1 MATTTTGVSVS
12 TSKGGAG
19 VKALQKR
26 SCPEYGMKTVGI
38 RFKDDGL
45 AEGEFIGYASIFGNK
60 DSYGDVVIK
69 GAFDVTLAEWERSG
83 LKIPVLWGHNTADPD
98 FNLGECITAEEDS
111 KGLRVH
117 VKLDLECP
125 KAASTYRLLKAG
137 RVNQM
142 SFAYKVLDGAYIE
155 PEGEEYSYRDAYF
168 ELRELQ
174 LYEVSVVPIGANDQT
189 EILAVKSFANALVAK
204 AGRALS
210 SKTEDA
216 IRGATTQL
224 EEALTALKGVLPVA
238 DDTAD
243 DDEDDPK
250 AGDAGVDTKDP
261 DPTTGTEAPPE
272 SESSSGPAPLSPSVA
287 QATEIDE
294 FEMALAIATSEV

>member
-26 SCPEYGMKTVGI
+26 ACPDYGMKTVAI
-38 RFKDDGL
+38 KFKDDGL

-142 SFAYKVLDGAYIE
+142 SFAYKVIDGAYIM

-189 EILAVKSFANALVAK
+189 EILAVKSFVNALAAK
-204 AGRALS
+204 AGRSLS
-210 SKTEDA
+210 SKNEDA
-216 IRGATTQL
+216 IRTAAAQL
-224 EEALTALKGVLPVA
+224 EDALTALKSVLP
-238 DDTAD
+238 DDEPAD
-243 DDEDDPK
+243 DDGDDPK
-250 AGDAGVDTKDP
+250 AGDAGVESKDP
-261 DPTTGTEAPPE
+261 DQTTGTEAPPE
-272 SESSSGPAPLSPSVA
+272 SDSSSGQAPPSPSVS

-294 FEMALAIATSEV
+294 IEMALAIATSEV

>member
-1 MATTTTGVSVS
+1 MDTATATEASVS
-12 TSKGGAG
+12 ASKSGAG

-26 SCPEYGMKTVGI
+26 ACPEYGMKTATI
-38 RFKDDGL
+38 KFKDDGL

-111 KGLRVH
+111 KGLKVH

-142 SFAYKVLDGAYIE
+142 SFAYKVIDGAYVQ
-155 PEGEEYSYRDAYF
+155 PEGEGKTWRDAFY

-189 EILAVKSFANALVAK
+189 EILAVKSLANALATK
-204 AGRALS
+204 AGRSLS
-210 SKTEDA
+210 SKNEDA
-216 IRGATTQL
+216 IRSAATQL
-224 EEALTALKGVLPVA
+224 EDALTSLKSVLP
-238 DDTAD
+238 DDAPAD
-243 DDEDDPK
+243 DDDDPK

-261 DPTTGTEAPPE
+261 DQTTGTEAPPE
-272 SESSSGPAPLSPSVA
+272 SDDSSGPAPLSPSVS
-287 QATEIDE
+287 QAESEIAI
-294 FEMALAIATSEV
+294 ALATLENV

>member
-1 MATTTTGVSVS
+1 MATATAEASVS
-12 TSKGGAG
+12 ASKSGAG

-26 SCPEYGMKTVGI
+26 QCPEFGMKTATI
-38 RFKDDGL
+38 KFKSDGL

-60 DSYGDVVIK
+60 DSYGDVVIE
-69 GAFDVTLAEWERSG
+69 GAFAVTLAEWERTG

-111 KGLRVH
+111 KGLKVH

-142 SFAYKVLDGAYIE
+142 SFAYKVIDGAYIQ
-155 PEGEEYSYRDAYF
+155 PEGEGMSWRDAYY

-204 AGRALS
+204 AGRSLS
-210 SKTEDA
+210 SKNEDA
-216 IRGATTQL
+216 IRGAVTQL
-224 EEALTALKGVLPVA
+224 EEATLALKSVLP
-238 DDTAD
+238 DDAPAD
-243 DDEDDPK
+243 DDGDEPK
-250 AGDAGVDTKDP
+250 AGDAEVDKKDP
-261 DPTTGTEAPPE
+261 DQTTGTEAPPE
-272 SESSSGPAPLSPSVA
+272 SESSSGPAPLSPSVS
-287 QATEIDE
+287 QAAAEIDDLE
-294 FEMALAIATSEV
+294 FTLALAQLEY

>member
-1 MATTTTGVSVS
+1 M
-12 TSKGGAG
+12 
-19 VKALQKR
+19 
-26 SCPEYGMKTVGI
+26 
-38 RFKDDGL
+38 
-45 AEGEFIGYASIFGNK
+45 
-60 DSYGDVVIK
+60 VIK

-142 SFAYKVLDGAYIE
+142 SFAYKVIDGAYIM

-189 EILAVKSFANALVAK
+189 EILAVKSFVNALAAK
-204 AGRALS
+204 AGRSLS
-210 SKTEDA
+210 SKNEDA
-216 IRGATTQL
+216 IRTAAAQL
-224 EEALTALKGVLPVA
+224 EDALTALKSVLP
-238 DDTAD
+238 DDEPAD
-243 DDEDDPK
+243 DDGDDPK
-250 AGDAGVDTKDP
+250 AGDAGVESKDP
-261 DPTTGTEAPPE
+261 DQTTGTEAPPE
-272 SESSSGPAPLSPSVA
+272 SDSSSGQAPPSPSVS

-294 FEMALAIATSEV
+294 IEMALAIATSEV

>member
-1 MATTTTGVSVS
+1 MATRSA
-12 TSKGGAG
+12 SKSGAG
-19 VKALQKR
+19 VKAATQR
-26 SCPEYGMKTVGI
+26 SCPEYGMKTVAI
-38 RFKDDGL
+38 KFKDDGL

-98 FNLGECITAEEDS
+98 FNLGECITAEEDE
-111 KGLRVH
+111 KGLKVH

-142 SFAYKVLDGAYIE
+142 SFAYKVIDGAYIQ
-155 PEGEEYSYRDAYF
+155 PEGEGMSWRDVYY

-189 EILAVKSFANALVAK
+189 EILAVKSLANALAVK
-204 AGRALS
+204 AGRSLS
-210 SKTEDA
+210 SKNEDA
-216 IRGATTQL
+216 IRSAATQL
-224 EEALTALKGVLPVA
+224 EDALTSLKSVLP
-238 DDTAD
+238 DDAPAD

-250 AGDAGVDTKDP
+250 AGDAGVDRKDP
-261 DPTTGTEAPPE
+261 DQTTGTEAPPE
-272 SESSSGPAPLSPSVA
+272 SDDSSGPAPLSPSVS
-287 QATEIDE
+287 QAESEIAI
-294 FEMALAIATSEV
+294 ALATLENV